1 MRVLFHRA
9 VGSSQAS
16 DPAVTLI
23 VGAGCCRPPVSA
35 GLPQDSTGSC
45 RSAGFNPSVVSCFIL
60 RCPFM
65 FGFGLSFF
73 CFGSSLVDE
82 VRSVESFTCFRWR
95 FVLAL
100 CAGGGPVWSQ
110 AARAAERTGV
120 LAQKV
125 FQPEYLSWSFRG
137 ALCAAARQHH
147 HVSVPLPSLCRG
159 FSLLFCCTSGP
170 SHPLQGGGVSALP
183 WSDSR
188 SSAFALSPPCLSLA
202 PCSGELHA
210 AGGACGEL
218 LPLKSGRDAVIRL

>member
-23 VGAGCCRPPVSA
+23 VSAGCCRPPVSA

-95 FVLAL
+95 FLLAL
-100 CAGGGPVWSQ
+100 CAGGGLVWSQ

-125 FQPEYLSWSFRG
+125 FQPEYLSWSFHG
-137 ALCAAARQHH
+137 ALCAAARQHR
-147 HVSVPLPSLCRG
+147 HVSVPVPSLCRG
-159 FSLLFCCTSGP
+159 FSLLILL
-170 SHPLQGGGVSALP
+170 HIWPLSSPAGRWGQRPALVRQ
-183 WSDSR
+183 SV
-188 SSAFALSPPCLSLA
+188 LSLRSESSVLEPGTLFWRA
-202 PCSGELHA
+202 PRCRWSLWQA
-210 AGGACGEL
+210 
-218 LPLKSGRDAVIRL
+218 LKSGKDTVIRL